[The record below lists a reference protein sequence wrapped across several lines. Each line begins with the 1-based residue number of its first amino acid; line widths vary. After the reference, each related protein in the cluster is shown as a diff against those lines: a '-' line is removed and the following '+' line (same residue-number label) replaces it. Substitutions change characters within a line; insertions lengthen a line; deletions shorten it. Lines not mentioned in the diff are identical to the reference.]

1 MTATRPTVSTVQR
14 LSIVFLT
21 ATLLAAMC
29 GSTGCTVFGDAPID
43 RGVVRTEQA
52 DVYSST
58 ALVALKVAT
67 VKRGDIVDIMQ
78 REAVVGPTYTEN
90 WLQIRLKDDAETT
103 GWIEARHVVTEG
115 VVTKSA
121 DAAGKREEVP
131 TIARGRLKVNQKL
144 RLAPGRDTDVA
155 VVLTRGTEFD
165 ITGKVNTTYKPPKP
179 SKPGANPDDEP
190 EAEDM
195 EEPEEQTDT
204 WYRVR
209 LDEGSIIEGGWL
221 LAQSVS
227 LQVPDE
233 ILHLEGNGRRFVAWL
248 VVGTVTDDKAAAQDP
263 ENAKRNNYITFMR
276 RGDAPPEVD
285 FDRLYAV
292 FWSNDG
298 HTYTGPYVESDMR
311 GVFPVSQE
319 MRAGRPVVT
328 IHVLDAS
335 NKPVPV
341 EYEVAPDDKGRMD
354 VKRLTPPIPGEHLR
368 SH

>member
-1 MTATRPTVSTVQR
+1 MTVTRPTVQFVLRS
-14 LSIVFLT
+14 LSLVSIAV
-21 ATLLAAMC
+21 LLAGMC
-29 GSTGCTVFGDAPID
+29 ASTACTVFGDAPID
-43 RGVVRTEQA
+43 EGIVRSDQA

-67 VKRGDIVDIMQ
+67 VKRGDTVDIMR

-90 WLQIRLKDDAETT
+90 WLQIRLKDDAETS
-103 GWIEARHVVTEG
+103 GWIEARHVVTED
-115 VVTKSA
+115 VVKKSA
-121 DAAGKREEVP
+121 EAAGKREEVP

-165 ITGKVNTTYKPPKP
+165 ITGKASTTYKPPRP
-179 SKPGANPDDEP
+179 TKPGAQSDDEP

-209 LDEGSIIEGGWL
+209 LDEGSILEGGWL

-248 VVGTVTDDKAAAQDP
+248 VVSTTTNDKAAQGED
-263 ENAKRNNYITFMR
+263 AKRNNYVTFMR
-276 RGDAPPEVD
+276 RGDAPTEVD

-292 FWSNDG
+292 FWTNDG
-298 HTYTGPYVESDMR
+298 HTYTGPYVESEMR

-319 MRAGRPVVT
+319 MRGGRPVVT
-328 IHVLDAS
+328 VHVLDAS

-341 EYEVAPDDKGRMD
+341 EYEVAPDEKGRLQ
-354 VKRLTPPIPGEHLR
+354 VKRLTPPIPGERLR
-368 SH
+368 GR